1 MKGLARP
8 SFFRVFDLLLATSNP
23 GLKLSRWTYD
33 GVEFERERHSVM
45 GPKHGLAIEIYTLAR
60 PGRRGWTLMVTKE
73 YWWAGEESK
82 ALKNLRWARPTN
94 GQRADI
100 LSWLRTQEAALE
112 RSSSIADVSMS
123 REAEVDTTDEEADD
137 DEIDKASD
145 GGGVSRLT
153 KKSA

>member
-1 MKGLARP
+1 
-8 SFFRVFDLLLATSNP
+8 
-23 GLKLSRWTYD
+23 
-33 GVEFERERHSVM
+33 
-45 GPKHGLAIEIYTLAR
+45 
-60 PGRRGWTLMVTKE
+60 MVN
-73 YWWAGEESK
+73 
-82 ALKNLRWARPTN
+82 AL
-94 GQRADI
+94 DI

-112 RSSSIADVSMS
+112 RLSSIAGISMS